1 MRIATERI
9 KALRY
14 KLQMFGMPIMGATK
28 ILGDNESVVNSASKV
43 EARLNKKHNAICFH
57 TVREASSAKWIRV
70 RWEPTNSNISDIFTK
85 MLDTEQRRNL
95 LSRIFVKGG

>member
-1 MRIATERI
+1 MRVAIERI

-14 KLQMFGMPIMGATK
+14 KLRMFGIPIEGPTNV
-28 ILGDNESVVNSASKV
+28 LGDNESVVNSASKV

-57 TVREASSAKWIRV
+57 TVREASAAKWIRV
-70 RWEPTNSNISDIFTK
+70 GWEPTASNIADIFTK
-85 MLDTEQRRNL
+85 MLDTVQRRNL

>member
-9 KALRY
+9 KVLCFKLR
-14 KLQMFGMPIMGATK
+14 MFGIPITGATNVV
-28 ILGDNESVVNSASKV
+28 GDNESVVNSTLKV

-57 TVREASSAKWIRV
+57 TVQEASAAKSIRV
-70 RWEPTNSNISDIFTK
+70 GWEPTESNIADIFPK

-95 LSRIFVKGG
+95 LGQIFVKGG